1 MDNLELDWRFQMKK
15 KITLLLTGLLV
26 VSLFAGCGAKEEQEA
41 ESKNET
47 GTKVEIEA
55 GKEGALVTLGNYKG
69 LPVTAPAVAVNQ
81 EEADNLVRQ
90 IYYEYE
96 DGEAEGIKN
105 RAVKN
110 GDMVNIDYEGK
121 KDGVA
126 FAGGTAANQQLVI
139 GSNSFIA
146 GFESGL
152 IGVNPGETVDLNL
165 TFPDQYHNK
174 ELEGQPVVFT
184 VKVNYIY
191 STEYK
196 DDAVAGWGEE
206 DYKNVAELKK
216 FVEDYMLEMSQ
227 SNYDYIVENSVLS
240 QFLGGC
246 TFAELPE
253 DVITKYSNNLKKSI
267 ENQASSFG
275 IDAESFC
282 QYQYGMIMSQFL
294 EIYGVE
300 FAKQRIALQAL
311 ADAEN
316 LYKSEEEL
324 DTAISDA
331 AKENGYESV
340 EEFMGN
346 NTREEYRE
354 MFMVQDAVQ
363 FLIDNAEVTVQ

>member
-1 MDNLELDWRFQMKK
+1 MKK

-26 VSLFAGCGAKEEQEA
+26 LSLFTGCGAKEEQEA
-41 ESKNET
+41 ESKTET
-47 GTKVEIEA
+47 GTKVEAEA
-55 GKEGALVTLGNYKG
+55 ETDGALVTLGNYKG
-69 LPVTAPAVAVNQ
+69 LPVTAPAVEVNQ
-81 EEADNLVRQ
+81 EEADNLVKQ
-90 IYYEYE
+90 IYYSYE
-96 DGEAEGIKN
+96 DGEADGIKD
-105 RAVKN
+105 RAVQN

-184 VKVNYIY
+184 VTVNYIY

-216 FVEDYMLEMSQ
+216 FVEDYMLEMAQ
-227 SNYDYIVENSVLS
+227 SNYDYTVENSVLS

-253 DVITKYSNNLKKSI
+253 DVLTSYRDILKKNI
-267 ENQASSFG
+267 ENQAANFG

-282 QYQYGMIMSQFL
+282 QYQYGMIMSQFMEL
-294 EIYGVE
+294 YGVE

-316 LYKSEEEL
+316 LNKTEEEL
-324 DTAISDA
+324 DAAISEA
-331 AKENGYESV
+331 AKENGYDSV
-340 EEFMGN
+340 EAFMGN
-346 NTREEYRE
+346 NSREDYRQA
-354 MFMVQDAVQ
+354 FMVQDAVQ
-363 FLIDNAEVTVQ
+363 FLIDNAKITVQ